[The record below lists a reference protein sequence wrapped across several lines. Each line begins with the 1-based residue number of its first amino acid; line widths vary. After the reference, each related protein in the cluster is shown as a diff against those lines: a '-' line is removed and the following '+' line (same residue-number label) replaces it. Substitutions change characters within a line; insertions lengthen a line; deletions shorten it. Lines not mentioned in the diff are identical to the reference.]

1 MVYRLCGSAGPAMA
15 STNERS
21 KNPVVAQSM
30 RLESQLVFSICWNP
44 KGVVSNASEGMDLQ
58 GRARASR
65 QTEKASF
72 FMSLYRL
79 PAVWLRLKVNLP
91 ISTEDLD

>member
-1 MVYRLCGSAGPAMA
+1 MVHRLCGSAGPAMA

-21 KNPVVAQSM
+21 KTPVVAQSM
-30 RLESQLVFSICWNP
+30 RLESQLVFSLCWNP
-44 KGVVSNASEGMDLQ
+44 KGVSNASEGMDLQ

-65 QTEKASF
+65 QTEQASF

-79 PAVWLRLKVNLP
+79 PAVWLRLEVNLP
-91 ISTEDLD
+91 VSTEDLD